1 MWLYKWQGHVFVG
14 FATKMKVLSEPLSWE
29 LNPHKSRAFKIFL
42 SWEMLSTQIKIGR
55 LIFIIIILFQ
65 QLQKGICMQC
75 HEFNTFGSVL
85 QLPLFFCNHCSIF
98 ANLSR
103 SDSLC
108 SCCLAVD
115 WLILSVYIS
124 SEYPRAE
131 GFCFCF
137 FCSIL
142 QHFRLSNAHS
152 KFVHARAIVKLKEW
166 GLTIWVIGN
175 FILII
180 TSTEWQ
186 EYTCIQYMLLSWSA
200 CSLSFPYI
208 SVGL

>member
-85 QLPLFFCNHCSIF
+85 QLPLFFCNHCLIF

-108 SCCLAVD
+108 FCLAVD

-131 GFCFCF
+131 GFCFWF
-137 FCSIL
+137 FFLQYPTALQVIKCSF
-142 QHFRLSNAHS
+142 QVCACQSNC
-152 KFVHARAIVKLKEW
+152 K
-166 GLTIWVIGN
+166 
-175 FILII
+175 
-180 TSTEWQ
+180 TEGMRPD
-186 EYTCIQYMLLSWSA
+186 YLGYR
-200 CSLSFPYI
+200 
-208 SVGL
+208 